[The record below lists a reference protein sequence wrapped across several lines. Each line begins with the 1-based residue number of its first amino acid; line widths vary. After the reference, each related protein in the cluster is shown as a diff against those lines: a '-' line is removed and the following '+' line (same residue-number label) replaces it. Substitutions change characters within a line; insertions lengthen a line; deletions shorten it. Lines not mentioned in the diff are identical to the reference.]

1 MEPLTHML
9 TGAVLARSGFNRKA
23 KYMTAAMVI
32 AAELPDLDVV
42 WGALGSVS
50 AFGHH
55 RGITHTFLGVPI
67 EAALVAWGCRVVY
80 RRRHPGR
87 NVELPSFGWLF
98 FGSLIAL
105 LSHLLLDW
113 TNNYG
118 VRPFFPFNPHW
129 YAGSFVFI
137 FEPVMFVLLLAALIA
152 PSLFGLIGSEVGA
165 KKPQFRGQ
173 GWAIAALIGVAA
185 LYGWR
190 YAEHGKAVE
199 IATENQPAGATSV
212 FASPHPG
219 NPFLWSTVTDT
230 PASYRL
236 GTVDTRRGIML
247 PSAPADTVYKE
258 EVKLAILVAKRSDL
272 GQYYLDWS
280 MYPVITDAPNDIDA
294 NHPWEDVTFKD
305 ARFMYDAFGIGTR
318 EKPPM
323 SATVTLD
330 MASSEGQRVVGM
342 TMGPSKAK

>member
-1 MEPLTHML
+1 MEPITHML
-9 TGAVLARSGFNRKA
+9 TGAVLARSGLNRKA

-32 AAELPDLDVV
+32 AAELPDLDVA
-42 WGALGSVS
+42 WGLLGSVT

-67 EAALVAWGCRVVY
+67 EAARWWRGVAGPVY
-80 RRRHPGR
+80 RWRHPAK
-87 NVELPSFGWLF
+87 NEVLPSFGWLF

-137 FEPVMFVLLLAALIA
+137 FEPVVFVLLLAALIA

-173 GWAIAALIGVAA
+173 GWAIAALIGAAA

-190 YAEHGKAVE
+190 YAEHAKAIE
-199 IATENQPAGATSV
+199 IATENEPAGTTSV

-219 NPFLWSTVTDT
+219 NPFLWSTVADT

-236 GTVDTRRGIML
+236 GTVDTRSGTML
-247 PSAPADTVYKE
+247 PPEPSDTIYKE

-272 GQYYLDWS
+272 GQFYLDWS
-280 MYPVITDAPNDIDA
+280 MYPVITTAPNLMDV

-305 ARFMYDAFGIGTR
+305 ARFMYDVWGLIAR
-318 EKPPM
+318 AKPAM
-323 SATVTLD
+323 AATVTLD
-330 MASSEGQRVVGM
+330 MAASEGQRVVDM
-342 TMGPSKAK
+342 KMGGK